1 MSETIA
7 KSDATNVGV
16 SGGVY
21 EAGPLEKPS
30 RQCFAVLVDNEPG
43 VLARVVGLFSG
54 RGYNIDSLTVDE
66 ISTDAHL
73 SRITIVTTG
82 TPHIIDQ
89 IKAQLGR
96 LIPVREVINLTEQGA
111 FVAGALAFIKVIGS
125 PEKQAEAV
133 LIARKFG
140 ARIADTTGNAII
152 FELTSGLDQ
161 INKMTQQLD
170 TLGPTEVARTGNV
183 AMTCGENILKVSEV
197 VRKSASS
204 HKENERAYNASL
216 LR

>member
-1 MSETIA
+1 MNDIGT
-7 KSDATNVGV
+7 

-21 EAGPLEKPS
+21 EAGVAEKPA

-66 ISTDAHL
+66 ISHDAHL

-82 TPHIIDQ
+82 TPHIVDQ

-96 LIPVREVINLTEQGA
+96 LIPVRQVMNLAEQGA
-111 FVAGALAFIKVIGS
+111 FVQGALAFVKVIGS

-133 LIARKFG
+133 LIARKYG
-140 ARIADTTGNAII
+140 ARIADTTGSAII

-161 INKMTQQLD
+161 INKMTQQLG
-170 TLGPTEVARTGNV
+170 TLGPVEVARTGNV
-183 AMTCGENILKVSEV
+183 AMACGESLLAAPDDT
-197 VRKSASS
+197 RKSA
-204 HKENERAYNASL
+204 
-216 LR
+216 

>member
-1 MSETIA
+1 MS
-7 KSDATNVGV
+7 DVGT

-21 EAGPLEKPS
+21 EAGVAEKPS

-66 ISTDAHL
+66 ISTAAHL

-82 TPHIIDQ
+82 TPHIVAQ

-96 LIPVREVINLTEQGA
+96 LIPVRQVVNLTEQGA
-111 FVAGALAFIKVIGS
+111 FVAGALGFIKVIGT
-125 PEKQAEAV
+125 PDKQAEAV
-133 LIARKFG
+133 LIARKYG
-140 ARIADTTGNAII
+140 ARIADTTDNAII

-161 INKMTQQLD
+161 IHKMTQQLGA
-170 TLGPTEVARTGNV
+170 LGPTEVARTGNV
-183 AMTCGENILKVSEV
+183 AMACGENILGAAENE
-197 VRKSASS
+197 RKSA
-204 HKENERAYNASL
+204 
-216 LR
+216 